1 MPAGVQ
7 APSQTTVVL
16 RDVGP
21 RDGLQPER
29 PVDAV
34 DRARLVDA
42 LFAAGVR
49 HVEAASFVSPRAV
62 PAMADPAAVL
72 AAIERPADAV
82 VTVLVPNLRGAQ
94 EALRCDVDELTV
106 TISAS
111 PAYNRHNVR
120 RSIDESLAEVA
131 SITSLAAASQ
141 VPVDAVV
148 SCAFGSPF
156 EGDLDPSAVATL
168 GDRLLDRGCAA
179 VTYADTTG
187 MATPRR
193 VADLLAETGVGV
205 GLHLHQTRGTALLN
219 AWCAIQAG
227 VRRFDTSVG
236 GLGGSPFAPGAAGN
250 LATEEFLAVLDDVG
264 FDTGISVEGLIEAAA
279 VAADLVGH
287 PVPSTI
293 PRVGPRG
300 RLVAVED

>member
-1 MPAGVQ
+1 MSHEEFPPAGERV
-7 APSQTTVVL
+7 AL
-16 RDVGP
+16 REVGP
-21 RDGLQPER
+21 RDGLQGER
-29 PVDAV
+29 PVSVA
-34 DRARLVDA
+34 DRVRLVDA

-49 HVEAASFVSPRAV
+49 HIEVASFVSPRAV

-72 AAIERPADAV
+72 TGIDRPADAR
-82 VTVLVPNLRGAQ
+82 VTVLVPNLRGTTD
-94 EALRCDVDELTV
+94 ALECDVDELTL

-111 PAYNRHNVR
+111 EAYNRHNVN
-120 RSIDESLAEVA
+120 RSIAESLDEVA
-131 SITSLAAASQ
+131 GITAAATARA

-156 EGDLDPSAVATL
+156 EGDLDPTAVATL
-168 GDRLLDRGCAA
+168 GDHLLDRGCAA

-193 VADLLAETGVGV
+193 VADLLAETGPTV

-219 AWCAIQAG
+219 AWTALQLG

-250 LATEEFLAVLDDVG
+250 LATEEFVAVLDDVG
-264 FDTGISVEGLIEAAA
+264 LVTGIDVESMIDAAA
-279 VAADLVGH
+279 LVAELVGRE
-287 PVPSTI
+287 VPSAVAK
-293 PRVGPRG
+293 VGPRH
-300 RLVAVED
+300 RLIPTGG